1 MGLSQSNFI
10 SRQFTQRKRK
20 VFARH
25 AKGAG
30 TVDVVVL
37 ENAADGEADNKT
49 SLLGQHKAAENGQG
63 LELPLV
69 TSKPNASVLVVSKH
83 VSQVME
89 AKEEQESDG
98 KDTR

>member
-37 ENAADGEADNKT
+37 EDIADREADNKT
-49 SLLGQHKAAENGQG
+49 SLLGQHKAAENRQG
-63 LELPLV
+63 PETPLI
-69 TSKPNASVLVVSKH
+69 TSILTSNGA
-83 VSQVME
+83 M
-89 AKEEQESDG
+89 
-98 KDTR
+98 